1 MFFENISTPHNDI
14 FLRKIYNFFRIV
26 QLLFTRKDEM
36 KGKLFVTILTLL
48 TLNSVALADCTTG
61 YACSIKDLES
71 QIDEQ
76 SANQKGEEKSFEND
90 AQKDKGNEK
99 GSIFV
104 DGKEN
109 NSPEYTEVFTLKE
122 IF

>member
-14 FLRKIYNFFRIV
+14 FLRKIYNFLRIV
-26 QLLFTRKDEM
+26 QLLLTRKDEM
-36 KGKLFVTILTLL
+36 YKKLFVTILTLL
-48 TLNSVALADCTTG
+48 TLNSIALADCTAG
-61 YACSIKDLES
+61 YACSIKDLEN

-76 SANQKGEEKSFEND
+76 SANQKEKEKSFENGV
-90 AQKDKGNEK
+90 QKDKINK
-99 GSIFV
+99 KDSNSV

-109 NSPEYTEVFTLKE
+109 NSPEYTEIFTLKG